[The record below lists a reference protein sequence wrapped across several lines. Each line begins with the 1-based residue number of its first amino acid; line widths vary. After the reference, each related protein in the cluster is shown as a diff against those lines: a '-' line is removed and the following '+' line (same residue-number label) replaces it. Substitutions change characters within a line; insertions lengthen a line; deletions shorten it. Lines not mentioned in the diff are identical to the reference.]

1 MRLRHQAFVTDE
13 NIHPDVVRALRR
25 DGCDVLDVK
34 ESGFVGASDL
44 VILRMALEENRI
56 ILTHDSD
63 FGRLAIANSEP
74 ILGIL
79 YLRPGHI
86 EPAFTL
92 ETLEAVFREVDEVAS
107 PFILVAER
115 TGDRIKIR
123 IRSF

>member
-13 NIHPDVVRALRR
+13 NIHPDVVGALRR
-25 DGCDVLDVK
+25 NGHDVLDVK

-44 VILRMALEENRI
+44 VILRIALEGNRI
-56 ILTHDSD
+56 VLTHDSD

-92 ETLEAVFREVDEVAS
+92 ETLEAVFSEVDEVAS
-107 PFILVAER
+107 PFIIVAER
-115 TGDRIKIR
+115 VGDRIKIR